1 MAQIPQEA
9 QKLFNSVKSVVFATA
24 SGDAQ
29 PNACVV
35 GMKKIIDDQTIYL
48 SDQFFNKTLA
58 NVRANAKVAVIWW
71 GEDGA
76 YEVHGTARYVND
88 GEEFAALKK
97 WADDAFAS
105 MNMPI
110 VAKGGAFVDVEAV
123 YTSSPGPDAGSQI
136 A

>member
-9 QKLFNSVKSVVFATA
+9 QELFNSVKSVVFATA